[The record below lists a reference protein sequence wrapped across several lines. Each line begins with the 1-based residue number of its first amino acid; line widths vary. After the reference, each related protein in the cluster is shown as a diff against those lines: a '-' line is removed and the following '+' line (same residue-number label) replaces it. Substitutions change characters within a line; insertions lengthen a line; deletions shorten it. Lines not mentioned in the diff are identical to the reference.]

1 MLFKNVISG
10 FTAAL
15 FGGAMIAMPA
25 MAQDTQTPRFSLELN
40 NAADTEQGGCRLTY
54 VAANQTGLAIEAISY
69 QVAVFDA
76 DGGVTDLLVL
86 EFGNLIAGK
95 TKVVQFDLAGRG
107 CADISRITVNE
118 VAECALADG
127 GVGDFCL
134 TGLETASRGA
144 IQFGI

>member
-1 MLFKNVISG
+1 MLFKNLVSCL
-10 FTAAL
+10 TASVFIVTLAVL
-15 FGGAMIAMPA
+15 PA
-25 MAQDTQTPRFSLELN
+25 AAQEAASTFSLDLN
-40 NAADTEQGGCRLTY
+40 NAADTDQGGCRLTY
-54 VAANQTGLAIEAISY
+54 VATNGTGQALNAVSY

-76 DGGVTDLLVL
+76 QGIVTDLLVL
-86 EFGNLIAGK
+86 EFGNLIEGK

-118 VAECALADG
+118 VAECTLSDG
-127 GVGDFCL
+127 STGDFCM